1 MRSKA
6 VKNIKLYLI
15 CIVLA
20 TLFAAIYS
28 TTTTPLLSGRWGT
41 DSAFFIIVGQ
51 GMGKGLLPYRDFFD
65 MKGPY
70 LFFLEFIGQKIC
82 IGRTGAFIIQCI
94 NLSVCLYIAAR
105 ISDLFAKTFIRIHR
119 FLCFLPMFLIA
130 AVTFEGGNL
139 TEEFCLP
146 AILLSV
152 YFCLKYFR
160 DSGEK
165 KSYKHPVL
173 FSLYNGF
180 AVGYI
185 CFIRITNAATIGA
198 VLLTVFIFL
207 LARKEIKNALI
218 NLLMVAAGFVAAC
231 GIPCVFFAAK
241 NMLGEMLS
249 QVFVFGVTY
258 SSEISMGEK
267 FVNVFTTFK
276 LFLLLLLVPVITC
289 FIYREKWYMK
299 MLAISSCLLLLL
311 AVTMGNAYMHYFTLL
326 IPHIVMGFA
335 IAYKNSGKYRGARRN
350 KLFIVC
356 MALVFLLNSVQFVK
370 STAKGAFTFYSCSLL
385 SSGKTMADVPDWIKS
400 MPGAEDNIFTGEVN
414 EQALEIASHIPDAEK
429 NSVYCFGDEYWS
441 RWYGI
446 TGIMP
451 SYKYMDWH
459 LNYLELMPGLENEIA
474 TWIRTNGS
482 TWIVTTNEEKPLSD
496 EVFDA
501 INENYEAEF
510 ANEAYTLYRRIS

>member
-1 MRSKA
+1 MHSKA
-6 VKNIKLYLI
+6 AKNIKLYLI
-15 CIVLA
+15 CLILA
-20 TLFAAIYS
+20 TLFVAVYS
-28 TTTTPLLSGRWGT
+28 TTTTPLLAGRWGT

-82 IGRTGAFIIQCI
+82 VGRTGAFIIQCI
-94 NLSVCLYIAAR
+94 NLSVCLYIVSKM
-105 ISDLFAKTFIRIHR
+105 SDLFTRTFIWLHRI
-119 FLCFLPMFLIA
+119 LCLLPVFLIA

-146 AILLSV
+146 TILLSV
-152 YFCLKYFR
+152 YFCLKYFK
-160 DSGEK
+160 DSEDTK
-165 KSYKHPVL
+165 NYKHPIW

-198 VLLTVFIFL
+198 VLLTYFIFL
-207 LARKEIKNALI
+207 LAKKEIRNALI
-218 NLLMVAAGFVAAC
+218 NLLMTAAGFIAAC
-231 GIPCVFFAAK
+231 GIPCIFFAAK

-276 LFLLLLLVPVITC
+276 LFLLLLTVPVIAC

-299 MLAISSCLLLLL
+299 MLSISSTLLLLL

-326 IPHIVMGFA
+326 IPHVVMGMA
-335 IAYKNSGKYRGARRN
+335 IAYKNSINFKNARKN
-350 KLFIVC
+350 KAFIVC
-356 MALVFLLNSVQFVK
+356 LVLVFLLNSVQFFR
-370 STAKGAFTFYSCSLL
+370 STAKGAFTFYSYSLL
-385 SSGKTMADVPDWIKS
+385 SSGKTMADVPDAIKS
-400 MPGAEDNIFTGEVN
+400 MPGATDNIFTGESN
-414 EQALEIASHIPDAEK
+414 ADALEIASHIPDAEK
-429 NSVYCFGDEYWS
+429 DSVYCFGDEYWS
-441 RWYGI
+441 RWYGV

-459 LNYLELMPGLENEIA
+459 MNYLELMPELESEISS
-474 TWIRTNGS
+474 WIRNNGS